1 MGIRKDPNKNVGKN
15 RPLTERHLVAIPMPF
30 VPLESNALRL
40 GLFIKIEGSWF
51 SHPFPTN
58 SFKITA
64 STDLETLKGLKKVKL
79 FVDFERSD
87 HEDHATPDLPESPTR
102 EQPVN
107 TVVEAAVAQDNTGS
121 SFPPEVEEA
130 AEEPIQ
136 RKVAQH
142 EAFQDYQSHLQ
153 QVENQFQ
160 EFIQESK
167 QSVQDIVAGR
177 PRGLRTAQKIVGN
190 LLDLLDGSDNSRALL
205 NLIGSNETSEEFFFH
220 ATNVS
225 SLSMMVGLDLGLSRQ
240 DNEKMALGAFFHD
253 VGELKYP
260 AETLLRKGVM
270 GQGELKTFLRTHPQY
285 GVDIVEKIPNFPYE
299 AVDVIRQHHERLNG
313 SGQPSGKKDA
323 QISTFAKIVM
333 VVDLYDEL
341 CHHPDPARSLIPS
354 EALSYLY
361 VKCRQTLWQDAIV
374 SLIKQLGVYPPGS
387 LVHLSN
393 QKTGIVTSV
402 NFENRLRPIILVY
415 DEHSSTEQPVVL
427 NLEEEDDS
435 LMITEA
441 IRPGDLTPKI
451 RECLN
456 PRRLISYFPSN
467 APVESCVAP

>member
-1 MGIRKDPNKNVGKN
+1 
-15 RPLTERHLVAIPMPF
+15 MPF
-30 VPLESNALRL
+30 VPIESNALRL

-58 SFKITA
+58 SFKITD
-64 STDLETLKGLKKVKL
+64 SKDLEILKSLKSIKL
-79 FVDFERSD
+79 FVDFDRSD
-87 HEDHATPDLPESPTR
+87 PEAFTLSDPPESPSKELPER
-102 EQPVN
+102 IAAEKSL
-107 TVVEAAVAQDNTGS
+107 VEMENNAST
-121 SFPPEVEEA
+121 PPE
-130 AEEPIQ
+130 AEELVTNPMQ
-136 RKVAQH
+136 RKVAQR
-142 EAFQDYQSHLQ
+142 EAFQVYQSHLQ

-160 EFIQESK
+160 EVLQESK
-167 QSVQDIVAGR
+167 QMFQDVVAGR
-177 PRGLRTAQKIVGN
+177 PRGLRTAQKIVVN
-190 LLDLLDGSDNSRALL
+190 LLDLLDGADNSRALL

-240 DNEKMALGAFFHD
+240 ENEKMALGAFFHD
-253 VGELKYP
+253 IGELKYP
-260 AETLLRKGVM
+260 AETLLRKGMM

-285 GVDIVEKIPNFPYE
+285 GVEMVDKIPNFPYE
-299 AVDVIRQHHERLNG
+299 AVEVIRQHHERLNG
-313 SGQPSGKKDA
+313 SGQPSGKKDP

-361 VKCRQTLWQDAIV
+361 VKCRQTLWHDAIV

-415 DEHSSTEQPVVL
+415 DEHSSTEEPIVL
-427 NLEEEDDS
+427 NLAEEDDS
-435 LMITEA
+435 LLITET

-467 APVESCVAP
+467 TPVESYVA

>member
-1 MGIRKDPNKNVGKN
+1 
-15 RPLTERHLVAIPMPF
+15 MPF
-30 VPLESNALRL
+30 VPLKPNALRL

-51 SHPFPTN
+51 SHPFSTN
-58 SFKITA
+58 SFKIKTA
-64 STDLETLKGLKKVKL
+64 KELQTLQGLTKITL
-79 FVDFERSD
+79 LVDFERSD
-87 HEDHATPDLPESPTR
+87 PEPDQTL
-102 EQPVN
+102 
-107 TVVEAAVAQDNTGS
+107 D
-121 SFPPEVEEA
+121 PPEPSILETNKDRTVEEA
-130 AEEPIQ
+130 VVEHDANTSSSSDVGEMVEDPIQ

-160 EFIQESK
+160 EVLQESK
-167 QSVQDIVAGR
+167 QSVQDVVAGR

-190 LLDLLDGSDNSRALL
+190 LHDLLDGSDNSRALL
-205 NLIGSNETSEEFFFH
+205 NLIGSNETSDEFFFH

-225 SLSMMVGLDLGLSRQ
+225 SLSMMVGLDLGLSRE
-240 DNEKMALGAFFHD
+240 DNEKLALGAFFHD

-260 AETLLRKGVM
+260 TETLLRKGVM
-270 GQGELKTFLRTHPQY
+270 GQGELNTFLHTHPQY
-285 GVDIVEKIPNFPYE
+285 GVEIVEKIPNFPYE
-299 AVDVIRQHHERLNG
+299 AIEVIHQHHERLNG

-341 CHHPDPARSLIPS
+341 CHHPDPGQSLIPS
-354 EALSYLY
+354 EALSFLY
-361 VKCRQTLWQDAIV
+361 VKCRQTLWYDAIV

-415 DEHSSTEQPVVL
+415 DEHTSPEEPIVL
-427 NLEEEDDS
+427 NLAEEEDS
-435 LMITEA
+435 LTIVEA
-441 IRPGDLTPKI
+441 ICPGDLAPKI

-456 PRRLISYFPSN
+456 PRRIISYFPSN
-467 APVESCVAP
+467 TPIESCVKQ